1 MAKSATFSAPF
12 LRYLL
17 PPNTKIL
24 KTRISIRVKTT
35 DIDNQYDIY
44 SRTCADRSSMI
55 EGVEFTVSYA
65 PVAGICS
72 ICIII
77 EIVSAEGLIIFFLDI
92 SNAFQNTILPY
103 PTERVYLSLPHL
115 YLECYKI
122 RLPNHRS
129 ASIN

>member
-44 SRTCADRSSMI
+44 YRTSADGSYI
-55 EGVEFTVSYA
+55 LEGVDLTILYVPVS
-65 PVAGICS
+65 GIHYL
-72 ICIII
+72 CIII
-77 EIVSAEGLIIFFLDI
+77 EI
-92 SNAFQNTILPY
+92 
-103 PTERVYLSLPHL
+103 
-115 YLECYKI
+115 
-122 RLPNHRS
+122 
-129 ASIN
+129 ASVEVLTVFS